1 MTQEVPTLDRIAK
14 KVYYSIGEVGEL
26 TGLKAHVLRYWE
38 TQFDIISPTK
48 NRAGNRVY
56 KAKDIETILLV
67 KHLLYERRYTLEGAR
82 QELKGRRKGG
92 QLKAARS
99 QAAGPQMMTEIRA
112 ELNEALNILTLDA
125 G

>member
-1 MTQEVPTLDRIAK
+1 MDRIAK
-14 KVYYSIGEVGEL
+14 KIYYSIGEVGDL

-38 TQFDIISPTK
+38 TQFDVISPTK

-56 KAKDIETILLV
+56 KTKDIETILLI

-82 QELKGRRKGG
+82 QELKDRRKGG
-92 QLKAARS
+92 QLKISRE
-99 QAAGPQMMTEIRA
+99 QTAGPQLLAQIRTELA
-112 ELNEALNILTLDA
+112 EVRDLLTLEE

>member
-1 MTQEVPTLDRIAK
+1 MDRIAK
-14 KVYYSIGEVGEL
+14 KIYYSIGEVGDL

-38 TQFDIISPTK
+38 TQFDVISPTK

-56 KAKDIETILLV
+56 KTKDIETILLI

-82 QELKGRRKGG
+82 QELKDRRKGG
-92 QLKAARS
+92 QLKVARE
-99 QAAGPQMMTEIRA
+99 QAAGPELLEQIRA
-112 ELNEALNILTLDA
+112 ELTEVRDLLTPDE

>member
-1 MTQEVPTLDRIAK
+1 MDRIAK

-38 TQFDIISPTK
+38 TQFDLISPSK

-56 KAKDIETILLV
+56 KAKDVENILLV

-82 QELKGRRKGG
+82 QELKTRRKGG
-92 QLKAARS
+92 EVKSLREQTVTPAVLD
-99 QAAGPQMMTEIRA
+99 EIRETLA
-112 ELNEALNILTLDA
+112 RARDVLTLDEA
-125 G
+125 

>member
-1 MTQEVPTLDRIAK
+1 MERIAK

-38 TQFDIISPTK
+38 TQFDVISPTK

-56 KAKDIETILLV
+56 KAKDIETILLI

-92 QLKAARS
+92 EMKSLREKTATPA
-99 QAAGPQMMTEIRA
+99 MMREIRDA
-112 ELNEALNILTLDA
+112 LVEARDILTVDES
-125 G
+125 

>member
-1 MTQEVPTLDRIAK
+1 MDRIAK

-38 TQFDIISPTK
+38 TQFDVISPTK

-56 KAKDIETILLV
+56 KAKDVETILLV

-82 QELKGRRKGG
+82 QELKDRRKSG
-92 QLKAARS
+92 QLKVTRDQTAE
-99 QAAGPQMMTEIRA
+99 PQLMAEIRD
-112 ELNEALNILTLDA
+112 ELAGIRDVLTLDNL
-125 G
+125 